1 MRQRPRQ
8 AGFTLIEVMIAVLLT
23 VIAVVGIVA
32 LFRTQ
37 SRASSYSR
45 RSTEATMLATDK
57 LEKLRTLATAAAGSE
72 SAIDAQGVAGGMFER
87 VWTVTVGTNYTDIAV
102 KVGWDDDTTE
112 ATSCSNDAG
121 CATSKFCRPSSSKC
135 ASRAIVV
142 YGRRN
147 N

>member
-1 MRQRPRQ
+1 MRQRSQ
-8 AGFTLIEVMIAVLLT
+8 QGGFTLIEVMIAVLLT

-57 LEKLRTLATAAAGSE
+57 LEKLRTLATATAGSE
-72 SAIDAQGVAGGMFER
+72 TSIDAQGVAGGTFDR
-87 VWTVTVGTNYTDIAV
+87 VWTVNVGTSYTDIAV
-102 KVGWDDDTTE
+102 RVGWDDDTTE
-112 ATSCSNDAG
+112 ATSCSSDSG
-121 CATSKFCRPSSSKC
+121 CTLSKFCRPSGKC
-135 ASRAIVV
+135 ASRAVVV

>member
-1 MRQRPRQ
+1 MRQRPQ
-8 AGFTLIEVMIAVLLT
+8 EAGFTLIEVMIAVLLT

-57 LEKLRTLATAAAGSE
+57 LEKLRTLATATAGIE
-72 SAIDAQGVAGGMFER
+72 SAIDAQGVAGGMFDR
-87 VWTVTVGTNYTDIAV
+87 AWTVTVGTSYTDIAV

-112 ATSCSNDAG
+112 STSCANDTG
-121 CATSKFCRPSSSKC
+121 CAQSKFCRPSGKC

>member
-1 MRQRPRQ
+1 MRQRTPQ

-32 LFRTQ
+32 LYRTE

-57 LEKLRTLATAAAGSE
+57 LEKLRTLATATAGSE
-72 SAIDAQGVAGGMFER
+72 SAIDAQGVAGGMFDR
-87 VWTVTVGTNYTDIAV
+87 VWTVTVGTSYTDIAV
-102 KVGWDDDTTE
+102 RVGWDDDTTE
-112 ATSCSNDAG
+112 ATSCANDST
-121 CATSKFCRPSSSKC
+121 CTSKFCRPSSNKC